1 MNYELLT
8 PMMRQWHDIRQ
19 QNPDAVLLYR
29 LGDFYEMFFEDAVT
43 VSRELDI
50 TLTGRDCGLPER
62 APMCGVPHHA
72 AEGYIARL
80 VAKGFKLAIC
90 EQTED
95 PAAAKGLVRRE
106 VLRVISP
113 GTVIESEML
122 DESRNNY
129 LAAVLLTEDG
139 AGLCFCDISTGT
151 AEVTQL
157 GGKHLPAQVVN
168 ELAKFMPTEVLLS
181 PLAAQNNRI
190 AEFLRAR
197 CKALVEA
204 YDEAHFGS
212 ELARDEVIATALTL
226 PEEELEVRALG
237 AALHYLRHAQK
248 TQRSSIRVVESF
260 SDRHHMRLDAS
271 SRRNLELCETQRTR
285 DKKGT
290 LLWVL
295 DKTRSA
301 MGKRL
306 LRAWLERPLTHLAR
320 ITRRQ
325 TAVQELCDE
334 TNMRLD
340 IMDMMQ
346 DMHDLERLMAR
357 VVYQSANARQLRA
370 ICACL
375 ALLPDIKA
383 TLAPA
388 KGDYL
393 QTLAAQMDACADLH
407 ALLDQTIVDEPPFT
421 TREGGMIRPGYCA
434 ELDELRAAQAGG
446 QDALADIQTAEQE
459 RTGVKKLKVGYNR
472 VFGYYIE
479 VGNAHKHAVPDH
491 YIRKQTLAN
500 CERYITQEL
509 KDLEAKVLGAG
520 ERAAKLEL
528 EIFTQLREEL
538 AQNHRRVHQTAGAVA
553 ALDVLCSFADCAVN
567 YGYCKPEITVGDE
580 LDIIEGRHPV
590 VERMLDGAQPFVSNN
605 TQLGGNA
612 RCMVIT
618 GPNMAGK
625 STYMRQVALITLMA
639 QVGSFVP
646 AERATIG
653 MCDAIFTRVGASDD
667 LAAGQ
672 STFMVEMAEVA
683 SILQLATAQSLIIF
697 DEIGRGTSTYDG
709 MAIARAVLEH
719 TVQKQQSKALFATHY
734 HELTAL
740 EQDLPGVQ
748 NYAVA
753 VKKRGDEITFLR
765 RVVRGAADGSFGV
778 EVAKLAGVPNSVVK
792 RAKVI
797 LAELEQENVGAAIG
811 RPCFDENH
819 GRAQRSDLLTA
830 GADAQ
835 CAPLQDMH
843 NAALV
848 KELKHVDVDTLT
860 PIEALTK
867 LHEFVGRARG

>member
-1 MNYELLT
+1 MMNYESLT

-19 QNPDAVLLYR
+19 QNPDAILLYR
-29 LGDFYEMFFEDAVT
+29 LGDFYEMFFDDAVT

-50 TLTGRDCGLPER
+50 TLTGRDCGLEAR
-62 APMCGVPHHA
+62 APMCGVPYHA
-72 AEGYIARL
+72 AEGYIAKL

-90 EQTED
+90 EQLED
-95 PAAAKGLVRRE
+95 PSAAKGLVRRE
-106 VLRVISP
+106 VVRVISP
-113 GTVIESEML
+113 GTIIESEML

-129 LAAVLLTEDG
+129 LAAVLLTDDG

-157 GGKHLPAQVVN
+157 GGKHLAAQVVN
-168 ELAKFMPTEVLLS
+168 ELGKFMPTEVLLS
-181 PLAAQNNRI
+181 PLAAQNSRI
-190 AEFLRAR
+190 GEFFANR

-204 YDEAHFGS
+204 YDEAHFGIA
-212 ELARDEVIATALTL
+212 LARDEVLGTAIIS
-226 PEEELEVRALG
+226 PESMDEVEELALRALG
-237 AALHYLRHAQK
+237 AALRYLRDAQK
-248 TQRSSIRVVESF
+248 STRSSIRTVESF
-260 SDRHHMRLDAS
+260 SDRHHMRLDVS

-325 TAVQELCDE
+325 GAVQELAEE

-340 IMDMMQ
+340 IMDIMQ
-346 DMHDLERLMAR
+346 GMHDLERLMAR
-357 VVYQSANARQLRA
+357 VVYQSANARQLRS

-375 ALLPDIKA
+375 ALLPQIKT

-393 QTLAAQMDACADLH
+393 QKLAEQMDACADLH
-407 ALLDQTIVDEPPFT
+407 ALIDQTIVDEPPFS
-421 TREGGMIRPGYCA
+421 TREGGMIKPGYCA
-434 ELDELRAAQAGG
+434 ELDELRRIQAGG

-459 RTGVKKLKVGYNR
+459 NTGIKKLKVGYNR

-479 VGNAHKHAVPDH
+479 VGNAHKSLVPNH

-500 CERYITQEL
+500 CERYITPQL

-520 ERAAKLEL
+520 ERMAKLEL
-528 EIFTQLREEL
+528 EIFTQLREVL
-538 AQNHRRVHQTAGAVA
+538 AENHRRVHQTAGAVA
-553 ALDVLCSFADCAVN
+553 ALDVLCSFAECAVN
-567 YGYCKPEITVGDE
+567 YGYCKPEITIGDE

-605 TQLGGNA
+605 TQLGGNV

-646 AERATIG
+646 AERATVG

-683 SILQLATAQSLIIF
+683 AILQQATAQSLIIF

-740 EQDLPGVQ
+740 ENDLPGVQ
-748 NYAVA
+748 NFAVS

-778 EVAKLAGVPNSVVK
+778 EVAKLAGVPNSVVR

-797 LAELEQENVGAAIG
+797 LQELEQGTV
-811 RPCFDENH
+811 
-819 GRAQRSDLLTA
+819 
-830 GADAQ
+830 GADANPPAQ
-835 CAPLQDMH
+835 VDSTESPLAQLQES
-843 NAALV
+843 ALLR
-848 KELKHVDVDTLT
+848 ELKRVEVDTLT
-860 PIEALTK
+860 PIEALTV
-867 LHEFVGRARG
+867 LYEFVKKARE